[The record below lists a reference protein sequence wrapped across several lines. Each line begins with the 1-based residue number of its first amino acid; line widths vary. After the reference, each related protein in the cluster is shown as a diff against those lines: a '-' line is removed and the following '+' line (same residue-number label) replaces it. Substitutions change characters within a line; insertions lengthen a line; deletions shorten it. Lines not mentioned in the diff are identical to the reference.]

1 MLHIRQPLSPF
12 WALKQ
17 LSFRVVLT
25 ICTVLFLLGGL
36 GGLRA
41 EGIITPQLARKNKS
55 RLCSNCK
62 YGNSGFT
69 PVRLTM
75 IQNRRQ
81 SSFLVPDE
89 DSLEDKLSQG
99 RILFDPSA
107 FDAVVF
113 RDNLFPTDDDAT
125 ASGGKVEKTTR
136 ITSHSLFTVLFQ
148 RWRPTIKS
156 RTSGLQTVFSLAAGT
171 QRQCESRIAYCVEAL
186 SRWTSRAT
194 QWRLFPFRNTM
205 SVSQRNE
212 LDHQR
217 ACLTHEKIS

>member
-1 MLHIRQPLSPF
+1 
-12 WALKQ
+12 
-17 LSFRVVLT
+17 
-25 ICTVLFLLGGL
+25 LFLLGGL

-62 YGNSGFT
+62 YGKF
-69 PVRLTM
+69 RLHPGQADHPQAM

-148 RWRPTIKS
+148 RWRLTIKS
-156 RTSGLQTVFSLAAGT
+156 RTSGLQTVFSRAAGT

-186 SRWTSRAT
+186 SR
-194 QWRLFPFRNTM
+194 
-205 SVSQRNE
+205 
-212 LDHQR
+212 
-217 ACLTHEKIS
+217 